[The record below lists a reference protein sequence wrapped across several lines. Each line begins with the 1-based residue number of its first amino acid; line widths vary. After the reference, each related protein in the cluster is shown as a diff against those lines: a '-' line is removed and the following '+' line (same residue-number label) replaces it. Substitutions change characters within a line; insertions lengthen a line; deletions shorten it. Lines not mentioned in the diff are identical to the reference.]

1 MKAGESIIEMTPFT
15 YEDGEIYYFNITK
28 RNYSNDYH
36 DLWVYKKV
44 EVDDSNWFRKKTRI
58 EYQKLNETSEIVS
71 VKMDVD
77 EIKRDIKKVI
87 QSQKAH
93 IQIKGWDGFVG
104 DVPKDLQTQMTRD
117 AKLNQII

>member
-1 MKAGESIIEMTPFT
+1 MKEGDIIIEMTPFT
-15 YEDGEIYYFNITK
+15 YEDGQIYYFNITK
-28 RNYSNDYH
+28 RGYSNDYH

-44 EVDDSNWFRKKTRI
+44 EVDDSNWFRSKTRI
-58 EYQKLNETSEIVS
+58 EYQKLNTSSEIVS
-71 VKMDVD
+71 VKLDVD
-77 EIKRDIKKVI
+77 EIKRDIKKII

>member
-1 MKAGESIIEMTPFT
+1 MEEGDIIIEMTPFT
-15 YEDGEIYYFNITK
+15 YEDGQIYYFNITK
-28 RNYSNDYH
+28 RGYSNDYH

-44 EVDDSNWFRKKTRI
+44 EVDDSNWFRSKTRI
-58 EYQKLNETSEIVS
+58 EYQKLNTSSEIVS
-71 VKMDVD
+71 VKLDVN
-77 EIKRDIKKVI
+77 EIKRDIKKII

>member
-1 MKAGESIIEMTPFT
+1 MRHGDIVIEMTPFT
-15 YEDGEIYYFNITK
+15 YEDGQIYYFNITK
-28 RNYSNDYH
+28 REYSNDYH
-36 DLWVYKKV
+36 DLWVYQKV
-44 EVDDSNWFRKKTRI
+44 EIDESNWFRNKTRV
-58 EYQKLNETSEIVS
+58 EFRKLNESAELVS
-71 VKMDVD
+71 VKMDVN
-77 EIKRDIKKVI
+77 EIKRDIKKII

>member
-1 MKAGESIIEMTPFT
+1 MKEGDIIIEMTPFT
-15 YEDGEIYYFNITK
+15 YEDGDIYYFNITK

-58 EYQKLNETSEIVS
+58 EYQKLNTSSEIVS
-71 VKMDVD
+71 VKLDVN
-77 EIKRDIKKVI
+77 EIKRDIKKII

-104 DVPKDLQTQMTRD
+104 DVPKDLQTQMSRE

>member
-1 MKAGESIIEMTPFT
+1 MKEGDIIIEMTPFT
-15 YEDGEIYYFNITK
+15 YEDGDIYYFNITK

-58 EYQKLNETSEIVS
+58 EYQKLNTSSEIVS
-71 VKMDVD
+71 VKLDVN
-77 EIKRDIKKVI
+77 EIKRDIKKII

>member
-1 MKAGESIIEMTPFT
+1 MKEGDIIIEMTPFT
-15 YEDGEIYYFNITK
+15 YEDGQIYYFNITK
-28 RNYSNDYH
+28 RGYSNDYH
-36 DLWVYKKV
+36 DLWVYQKV
-44 EVDDSNWFRKKTRI
+44 EIDDSNWFRSKTRI
-58 EYQKLNETSEIVS
+58 EYQKLNTSSEIVS
-71 VKMDVD
+71 VKLDVN
-77 EIKRDIKKVI
+77 EIKRDIKKII

>member
-1 MKAGESIIEMTPFT
+1 MKEGDIIIEMTPFT
-15 YEDGEIYYFNITK
+15 YEDGQIYYFNITK
-28 RNYSNDYH
+28 RGYSNDYH

-44 EVDDSNWFRKKTRI
+44 EVDDSNWFRSKTRI
-58 EYQKLNETSEIVS
+58 EYQKLNTSSEIVS
-71 VKMDVD
+71 VKLDVN
-77 EIKRDIKKVI
+77 EIKRDIKKII

-104 DVPKDLQTQMTRD
+104 DVPKDLQTQMDRD

>member
-1 MKAGESIIEMTPFT
+1 MKEGDIIIEMTPFT
-15 YEDGEIYYFNITK
+15 YEDGKIYYFNITK
-28 RNYSNDYH
+28 RSYSNDYH
-36 DLWVYKKV
+36 DLWVYQKV
-44 EVDDSNWFRKKTRI
+44 EIDDSNWFRSKTRI
-58 EYQKLNETSEIVS
+58 EYQKLNTSSEIVS
-71 VKMDVD
+71 VKLDVD
-77 EIKRDIKKVI
+77 EIKRDIKKII